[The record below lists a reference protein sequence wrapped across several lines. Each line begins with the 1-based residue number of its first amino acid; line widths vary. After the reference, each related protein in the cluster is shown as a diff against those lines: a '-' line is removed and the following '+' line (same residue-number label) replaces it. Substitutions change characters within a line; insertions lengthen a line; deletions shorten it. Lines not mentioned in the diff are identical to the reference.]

1 MLSVLIQP
9 QTRVTLPGVNVTFTC
24 EGNGEGQLVINGDFD
39 ANLHGLGISY
49 FSTPDPQV
57 NSCGNTNQLTVN
69 INAQISKNNDT
80 RLRCYFGAASP
91 CTMFSHTAKLI
102 IVEGDFKSTIV

>member
-1 MLSVLIQP
+1 M
-9 QTRVTLPGVNVTFTC
+9 NVTFTC